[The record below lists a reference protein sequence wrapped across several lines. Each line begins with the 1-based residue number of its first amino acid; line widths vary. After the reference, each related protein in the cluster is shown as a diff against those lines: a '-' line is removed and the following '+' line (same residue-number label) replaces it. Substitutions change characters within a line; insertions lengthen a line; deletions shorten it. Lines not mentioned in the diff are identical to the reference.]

1 MTFVPVK
8 NKKNRQLVMDPTL
21 LQRYEYIRRYLF
33 PGAKPLANT
42 YSQGNKDTYK
52 RVLLICWQKNSRQWM
67 TDVI

>member
-1 MTFVPVK
+1 
-8 NKKNRQLVMDPTL
+8 MDPTL